1 MTERQIINHED
12 NDKFVGYSASD
23 LLERT
28 EDLLAAL
35 GMDRERCNDR
45 SAMTFLALADVR
57 PGTDWTT
64 ATNRMY
70 TTRQIMDWIRDQM
83 GVAYAANTR
92 EAIRRFTLHQF
103 IAGGIV
109 QYNADDP
116 NRPTNSPW
124 NNYRIAPPLLPVIR
138 AIDTPEYPAMLAEFL
153 SGIKTW
159 NQQVAEE
166 REMNRVPVRMP
177 DGSNMTL
184 SAGGQNVLI
193 KQMVEEFCPRFVPGG
208 IVLYIDDTDKALGS
222 VVDVILQALN
232 IEIPEHGKAPDLI
245 VWDKEHNWVF
255 MMEACSTHGPVD
267 VMRKRELRS
276 LFDGIR
282 APMVF
287 VSCFPD
293 RNVMGKYLAD
303 LAWETEAWCADTP
316 GHMVH
321 PDGMRFLGP
330 YEG

>member
-1 MTERQIINHED
+1 MTEREIPDHNGYGE
-12 NDKFVGYSASD
+12 FAGYSASD

-28 EDLLAAL
+28 EDLLVAL
-35 GMDRERCNDR
+35 GMDRERSNER

-57 PGTDWTT
+57 PGTEWTT
-64 ATNRMY
+64 ATNQMY

-83 GVAYAANTR
+83 GVSYAPNTR
-92 EAIRRFTLHQF
+92 ETIRRFTLHQF

-116 NRPTNSPW
+116 NRPTNSPR
-124 NNYRIAPPLLPVIR
+124 NNYRIVPPLLPVIR
-138 AIDTPEYPAMLAEFL
+138 AIDTPEYPVMLNAFR

-166 REMNRVPVRMP
+166 REMNRMP
-177 DGSNMTL
+177 DGTDMTL

-193 KQMVEEFCPRFVPGG
+193 KKMVEEFCPRFIPGG
-208 IVLYIDDTDKALGS
+208 VVLYIDDTDKALGG
-222 VVDVILQALN
+222 VVDNVLQVLN

-245 VWDKEHNWVF
+245 VWDKENNWVF

-267 VMRKRELRS
+267 VIRKRELRS
-276 LFDGIR
+276 LFDDIR

-293 RNVMGKYLAD
+293 RAVMRKYLAD

-316 GHMVH
+316 DHMVH
-321 PDGMRFLGP
+321 LDGIRFLGP
-330 YEG
+330 YES